1 MMQHALPLSPIDID
15 RPVLT
20 VESHDAFTARSLTH
34 FTHSLTHSLTLNT
47 LVTTPGEDEGKV
59 EENLPRIVTHPLPQQ
74 IGTQLLTC
82 SVPLGGFQP
91 ETGHRPP
98 PTERGKHICSQ
109 QPQQLPLQCVLW
121 S

>member
-1 MMQHALPLSPIDID
+1 MMQHALPLSPVDID

-20 VESHDAFTARSLTH
+20 VESYSLFAHTYISH
-34 FTHSLTHSLTLNT
+34 THSLNLNT

-91 ETGHRPP
+91 ETGHSPP
-98 PTERGKHICSQ
+98 PAERGKHICSQ
-109 QPQQLPLQCVLW
+109 QPQ
-121 S
+121 